1 MLIFFKI
8 QQKLHTSLWVRDK
21 YLMIWLKDPT
31 WSGQPLYILFHF
43 LHYYNHT
50 GILAIPQTWR
60 VCSYLRAFALA
71 ILSFWNLFLQLAMW
85 FTTSSFKSAQI
96 LLFSVRPSL
105 TFLDKIILPP
115 PLSTFFVLFF
125 SLNLFHLWH
134 IIILQLIL
142 HALLIPTKWGNFF
155 YF

>member
-31 WSGQPLYILFHF
+31 WSGQLLYILLHF
-43 LHYYNHT
+43 SHYYNHT

-71 ILSFWNLFLQLAMW
+71 ILSFWNLFLHLAMW

-115 PLSTFFVLFF
+115 ALSTFSLFC
-125 SLNLFHLWH
+125 SFHC
-134 IIILQLIL
+134 IYFTYDIILQLIL
-142 HALLIPTKWGNFF
+142 HTLLIPTKWGNFF
-155 YF
+155 YS